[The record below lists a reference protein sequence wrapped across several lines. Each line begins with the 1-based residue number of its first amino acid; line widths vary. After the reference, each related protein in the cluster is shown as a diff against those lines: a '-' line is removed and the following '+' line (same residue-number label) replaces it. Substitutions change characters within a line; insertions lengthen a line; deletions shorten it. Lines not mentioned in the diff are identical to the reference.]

1 MSVDDELANRFVC
14 TKCKSSGG
22 AVKRFAAT
30 GTGLS
35 KLFDIQHNKFIA
47 VSCQNC
53 GYTEVYNPA
62 ILEGTSRLGD
72 VLDVLFG
79 G

>member
-1 MSVDDELANRFVC
+1 MHVDEMMATRFVC
-14 TKCKSSGG
+14 AKCRAQG
-22 AVKRFAAT
+22 AKTKRFAAT

-35 KLFDIQHNKFIA
+35 KLFDIQHNKFVA
-47 VSCQNC
+47 VSCLKC
-53 GYTEVYNPA
+53 GYTEIYDPTV
-62 ILEGTSRLGD
+62 LEGRSNLGT

>member
-1 MSVDDELANRFVC
+1 MSIDRQLAQRFVC
-14 TKCKSSGG
+14 TKCGHRGG
-22 AVKRFAAT
+22 GVKRFAAT

-47 VSCQNC
+47 VSFGGC
-53 GYTEVYNPA
+53 GDTEDLHPEV
-62 ILEGTSRLGD
+62 LEGKSVGSD
-72 VLDVLFG
+72 ILDVLFG